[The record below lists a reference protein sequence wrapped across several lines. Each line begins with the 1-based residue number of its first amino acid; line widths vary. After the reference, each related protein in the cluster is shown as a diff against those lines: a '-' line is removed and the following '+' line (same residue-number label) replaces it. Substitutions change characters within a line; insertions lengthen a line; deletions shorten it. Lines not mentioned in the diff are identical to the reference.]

1 MRGDSEKDMEKDG
14 FCDFPKPLANFSA
27 EAYMGRWYS
36 IQHSSGTR
44 LQQDNE
50 QCVAADYS
58 DLTADG
64 KFVVS
69 NQTSER
75 LAVGEVF
82 TAGEPAGWARVSFFG
97 RQVDEAN
104 YKIIETDYETY
115 SLVYAC
121 SDIGEKTV
129 PQLWILARE
138 NTLDQAVIDKL
149 NKKAA
154 RVAPKYDFN
163 DAALDVHGDFCDYDR
178 EDGVAETERSD
189 FSANF
194 ENE

>member
-1 MRGDSEKDMEKDG
+1 M
-14 FCDFPKPLANFSA
+14 
-27 EAYMGRWYS
+27 
-36 IQHSSGTR
+36 
-44 LQQDNE
+44 
-50 QCVAADYS
+50 
-58 DLTADG
+58 TADG

-138 NTLDQAVIDKL
+138 NTLD
-149 NKKAA
+149 
-154 RVAPKYDFN
+154 
-163 DAALDVHGDFCDYDR
+163 
-178 EDGVAETERSD
+178 
-189 FSANF
+189 
-194 ENE
+194 